1 MHIYSFEKL
10 DVWKDARQFVTWIYT
25 ATSSFPADE
34 KFGLVMQL
42 RRAAVSIVSNLA
54 EGSARTSYKD
64 KAHFSQIAYSSL
76 IEVLNQLII
85 ANDLGFLSNYL
96 LSEGR
101 CKIELLSSKVA
112 ALRNTQ
118 LSKLAKPYF

>member
-1 MHIYSFEKL
+1 
-10 DVWKDARQFVTWIYT
+10 
-25 ATSSFPADE
+25 
-34 KFGLVMQL
+34 MQL

-118 LSKLAKPYF
+118 LSKLAKP

>member
-1 MHIYSFEKL
+1 
-10 DVWKDARQFVTWIYT
+10 
-25 ATSSFPADE
+25 
-34 KFGLVMQL
+34 MQL

-85 ANDLGFLSNYL
+85 ANDLGFLII
-96 LSEGR
+96 
-101 CKIELLSSKVA
+101 C
-112 ALRNTQ
+112 
-118 LSKLAKPYF
+118 

>member
-118 LSKLAKPYF
+118 LSKLAKP

>member
-34 KFGLVMQL
+34 KFGLLMQL

-118 LSKLAKPYF
+118 LSKLAKP